1 MSLAHGD
8 APFLVYEDERTTFAE
23 HYRIACTLAH
33 RLRSTFGIVQGDRVA
48 IIMRNLPEWIMAFWG
63 ATLAG
68 AIVVPLNAWW
78 SGEELRYGLEDSGSK
93 VAFVD
98 TERAERIRPFLGGL
112 SGLGAIIVADE
123 HRTEPKAPLAVFEPP
138 GGSPPVTEW
147 PFPLALGPVDEAA
160 SPPDITIDP
169 EDDATIF
176 YTSGT
181 TGRPK
186 GAVGTHRNM
195 CTNLMSL
202 FFINTRGSMR
212 FGAPAL
218 EPVGEKAQ
226 PAFLL
231 SVPLFHATG
240 CHSVM
245 VSNVAAGGKIV
256 MMHHFDPDRAL
267 ELIER
272 ERIGTFGG
280 VPAMVMQVLDSPNF
294 SKFDTSSIRGVSYGG
309 APAPPDLVRRIREA
323 WPVGQPSNGYGL
335 TETSSVT
342 SMISGGDYV
351 AKTRERRSRRC
362 RCATWPSCRRTSAVT
377 SPTTPSPRGPDV
389 RGELWI
395 KGPNVVRGYWN
406 RPDETAKTFSKGWLH
421 TGDVA
426 RLDEDNFIYIVDRA
440 KDMII
445 RGGENVYSVQVE
457 AALFEHPAVADCAV
471 IGVPDPTLGEEVGAV
486 VVLRPGAKVTADEL
500 AAARQGAARRLHG
513 ADAHLV
519 PQRAAAAQPP
529 GEGAQARAARRARA
543 GLRLRSQPSGGVGL
557 PPVRP
562 RSRLSS
568 GASAGTGTAVREDA
582 DGPPLLGVR
591 AHLVPD
597 PLHELVREVRV
608 HPDRPG
614 DVVGPQGPELVDLPE
629 VLAHRVVAEGQVGDG
644 VEVRHGG
651 GRGAGTLDDRI
662 EVRHRI
668 VSQEIAVELVRPRL
682 LHGQSGQHVGHPG
695 VVVGVVVDQRAQWR
709 GLGPAPGGEGARQDH
724 VPLVGRDLGD
734 HAGQGPVGQHEGLGF
749 GHRPLLGRVFAARLR
764 RGSRH
769 LVPPL

>member
-1 MSLAHGD
+1 MSMEEANAALTAPGQLFEMEELDIRGVPTRTWKNAPPSLRGVIDLSLAHGD
-8 APFLVYEDERTTFAE
+8 ATFLVYEDERTTFAE
-23 HYRIACTLAH
+23 HYRIACTLSH
-33 RLRSTFGIVQGDRVA
+33 RLRSTFGIEQGDRVA
-48 IIMRNLPEWIMAFWG
+48 IVMRNLPEWIMAFWA

-98 TERAERIRPFLGGL
+98 TERADRIRPFLGGL
-112 SGLGAIIVADE
+112 PGLGALIVADE
-123 HRTEPKAPLAVFEPP
+123 HRPQPTSPLAVVEP
-138 GGSPPVTEW
+138 GAGAAPVAEW
-147 PFPLALGPVDEAA
+147 PFALALGAVDEAA

-195 CTNLMSL
+195 VTNLMSL
-202 FFINTRGSMR
+202 FFINSRGSMR
-212 FGAPAL
+212 FGAAAL
-218 EPVGEKAQ
+218 ESTGEKTQ

-245 VSNVAAGGKIV
+245 VSNIAAGGKIV
-256 MMHHFDPDRAL
+256 MMHHFDPERAL
-267 ELIER
+267 ELIQR

-294 SKFDTSSIRGVSYGG
+294 STFDTSSIRGVSYGG

-323 WPVGQPSNGYGL
+323 WPIGQPSNGYGL
-335 TETSSVT
+335 TETSAVP
-342 SMISGGDYV
+342 SMNTGGDYIARPESVGPPVPVCDV
-351 AKTRERRSRRC
+351 AVLPEDFGGDEPDDT
-362 RCATWPSCRRTSAVT
+362 V
-377 SPTTPSPRGPDV
+377 PRGPDV

-406 RPDETAKTFSKGWLH
+406 RPEETATTFSKGWLH

-500 AAARQGAARRLHG
+500 GLHVKARLAGFM
-513 ADAHLV
+513 V
-519 PQRAAAAQPP
+519 PTHIWF
-529 GEGAQARAARRARA
+529 
-543 GLRLRSQPSGGVGL
+543 RSEPL
-557 PPVRP
+557 PRN
-562 RSRLSS
+562 
-568 GASAGTGTAVREDA
+568 
-582 DGPPLLGVR
+582 
-591 AHLVPD
+591 
-597 PLHELVREVRV
+597 
-608 HPDRPG
+608 
-614 DVVGPQGPELVDLPE
+614 PQGK
-629 VLAHRVVAEGQVGDG
+629 VLK
-644 VEVRHGG
+644 
-651 GRGAGTLDDRI
+651 
-662 EVRHRI
+662 
-668 VSQEIAVELVRPRL
+668 
-682 LHGQSGQHVGHPG
+682 
-695 VVVGVVVDQRAQWR
+695 
-709 GLGPAPGGEGARQDH
+709 
-724 VPLVGRDLGD
+724 RDLRN
-734 HAGQGPVGQHEGLGF
+734 E
-749 GHRPLLGRVFAARLR
+749 
-764 RGSRH
+764 
-769 LVPPL
+769 LVPPTE

>member
-1 MSLAHGD
+1 VTTTGKDAPSMSIAEANEALTAVGQLFEMEELDIRGVPTRTWKNAPPSLRAILDMSLGHGD
-8 APFLVYEDERTTFAE
+8 AVFLVYEDEQTTFAE

-33 RLRSTFGIVQGDRVA
+33 RLRAAFGIEQGDRVA
-48 IIMRNLPEWIMAFWG
+48 IIMRNLPEWIMAFWA

-98 TERAERIRPFLGGL
+98 TERAERIRPVLAGL
-112 SGLGAIIVADE
+112 SSLRAVIVADE
-123 HRTEPKAPLAVFEPP
+123 HRTGPAAPLTVSEPEQ
-138 GGSPPVTEW
+138 GGVSVAEW
-147 PFPLALGPVDEAA
+147 PFALALGAVDEAA

-202 FFINTRGSMR
+202 FFINTRGATR
-212 FGAPAL
+212 FGSPL
-218 EPVGEKAQ
+218 VPTGEKTQA
-226 PAFLL
+226 AFLL

-245 VSNVAAGGKIV
+245 VSNLAAGGKIV
-256 MMHHFDPDRAL
+256 MMHHFEPERAL

-272 ERIGTFGG
+272 EKIGTFGG

-323 WPVGQPSNGYGL
+323 WPIGQPSNGYGL

-342 SMISGGDYV
+342 SMNSGGDYMAKPESVGPPVPVCDV
-351 AKTRERRSRRC
+351 AVVPEDFAGEEPD
-362 RCATWPSCRRTSAVT
+362 ATLPH
-377 SPTTPSPRGPDV
+377 GPDV

-406 RPDETAKTFSKGWLH
+406 RPDETAKTFSRGWLH
-421 TGDVA
+421 SGDVA

-471 IGVPDPTLGEEVGAV
+471 IGVPDPILGEEVGAV
-486 VVLRPGAKVTADEL
+486 IVLRPGAKVTSDEL
-500 AAARQGAARRLHG
+500 QLHVKARLAGFMVPTHIWFRAEPLPRNPQGKVLKR
-513 ADAHLV
+513 
-519 PQRAAAAQPP
+519 
-529 GEGAQARAARRARA
+529 E
-543 GLRLRSQPSGGVGL
+543 LR
-557 PPVRP
+557 
-562 RSRLSS
+562 
-568 GASAGTGTAVREDA
+568 D
-582 DGPPLLGVR
+582 
-591 AHLVPD
+591 
-597 PLHELVREVRV
+597 ELV
-608 HPDRPG
+608 
-614 DVVGPQGPELVDLPE
+614 
-629 VLAHRVVAEGQVGDG
+629 
-644 VEVRHGG
+644 
-651 GRGAGTLDDRI
+651 
-662 EVRHRI
+662 
-668 VSQEIAVELVRPRL
+668 
-682 LHGQSGQHVGHPG
+682 
-695 VVVGVVVDQRAQWR
+695 
-709 GLGPAPGGEGARQDH
+709 
-724 VPLVGRDLGD
+724 
-734 HAGQGPVGQHEGLGF
+734 
-749 GHRPLLGRVFAARLR
+749 
-764 RGSRH
+764 SRSA
-769 LVPPL
+769 